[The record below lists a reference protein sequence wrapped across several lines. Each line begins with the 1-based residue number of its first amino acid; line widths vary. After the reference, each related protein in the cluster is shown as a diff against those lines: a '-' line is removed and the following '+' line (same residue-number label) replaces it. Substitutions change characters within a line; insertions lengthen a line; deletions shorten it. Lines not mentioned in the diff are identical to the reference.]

1 MPRKE
6 PAGSA
11 IPASAGDL
19 SRELK
24 VPRRTI
30 YNWVD
35 RDDFPAPVGRAG
47 GSRLWDVDEVKRWR
61 RDTEDVRKP
70 GRPPA

>member
-1 MPRKE
+1 MTPTDQNL
-6 PAGSA
+6 
-11 IPASAGDL
+11 ASAGDL

-24 VPRRTI
+24 VPRRTV
-30 YNWVD
+30 YNWID
-35 RDDFPAPVGRAG
+35 RDDFPEPVTTAG
-47 GSRLWDVDEVKRWR
+47 GIRLWDLDEVKSWR